1 MTELQKRS
9 KAYARIFDQQVGLY
23 EGYAR
28 RQGLNGKCLSILM
41 WIYYNPG
48 GVTQNWVSKKTYSSK
63 QVVNATI
70 KKFIENGYVYLEE
83 NPADKRHKKVKLT
96 EAGKQ
101 FASQILDPLEEAEKT
116 ALSQLSL
123 EDQER
128 LLELTERYS
137 QALTKLVQG
146 ENDD

>member
-1 MTELQKRS
+1 MTELRQRS
-9 KAYARIFDQQVGLY
+9 KNLARIFDQQVGLY

-41 WIYYNPG
+41 WLYYHPG
-48 GVTQNWVSKKTYSSK
+48 GVTQNLVSKKTYSSK

-70 KKFIENGYVYLEE
+70 KKFLDKGYVFFEE
-83 NPADKRHKKVKLT
+83 NPVDKRHKKVKLT
-96 EAGKQ
+96 EEGCI

-128 LLELTERYS
+128 LLVLTERYS

>member
-1 MTELQKRS
+1 MTELEKRS
-9 KAYARIFDQQVGLY
+9 KALTRIFYNQEGFY

-28 RQGLNGKCLSILM
+28 RHGLNGKCLSILM
-41 WIYYNPG
+41 WVYYNPG

-63 QVVNATI
+63 QVVNVTI
-70 KKFIENGYVYLEE
+70 KKFQEKGLVFLEE

-137 QALTKLVQG
+137 QALTKLLKG

>member
-1 MTELQKRS
+1 MKELEKRS
-9 KAYARIFDQQVGLY
+9 KALARIFDQQLGLY

-48 GVTQNWVSKKTYSSK
+48 GVTQNWISKKTYSSK
-63 QVVNATI
+63 QLVNAAI
-70 KKFIENGYVYLEE
+70 KKFLDKGYVFFEE

-96 EAGKQ
+96 EVGKQ
-101 FASQILDPLEEAEKT
+101 FASQILHPLEEAENT
-116 ALSQLSL
+116 ALSQLRL

-137 QALTKLVQG
+137 QALVVSLRQL
-146 ENDD
+146 EA

>member
-1 MTELQKRS
+1 MTELRQRS
-9 KAYARIFDQQVGLY
+9 KDLARIFDQQVGLY

-28 RQGLNGKCLSILM
+28 RHGLNGKCLSILM
-41 WIYYNPG
+41 WVYYNPR

-63 QVVNATI
+63 QVVSATI
-70 KKFIENGYVYLEE
+70 KKFQEKGLVFLEK

-101 FASQILDPLEEAEKT
+101 FVSQILDPLEEAEKT

-137 QALTKLVQG
+137 QGLTELLKG
-146 ENDD
+146 EDDD

>member
-28 RQGLNGKCLSILM
+28 RHGLNGKCLSILM

-137 QALTKLVQG
+137 QALTKLLQG
-146 ENDD
+146 EDDD

>member
-1 MTELQKRS
+1 MTELRQRS
-9 KAYARIFDQQVGLY
+9 KNLARIFDQQVGLY

-41 WIYYNPG
+41 WLYYHPG
-48 GVTQNWVSKKTYSSK
+48 GVTQNLVSKKTYSSK

-70 KKFIENGYVYLEE
+70 KKFQEKGLVFLEE
-83 NPADKRHKKVKLT
+83 NSADKRHKKVKLT

-137 QALTKLVQG
+137 QGLTDLLKG

>member
-9 KAYARIFDQQVGLY
+9 KAYTRIFDQQVGLY

-41 WIYYNPG
+41 WIYYNPE

-70 KKFIENGYVYLEE
+70 KKFLEKGFVYLEE
-83 NPADKRHKKVKLT
+83 NPVDKRHKKVKLT
-96 EAGKQ
+96 ETGKQ

-116 ALSQLSL
+116 ALTQLSL

-137 QALTKLVQG
+137 QALTELLKG
-146 ENDD
+146 EDDD

>member
-101 FASQILDPLEEAEKT
+101 FASQILDPLEKAEKT
-116 ALSQLSL
+116 ALTQLSL

-137 QALTKLVQG
+137 QALTKLLLG

>member
-1 MTELQKRS
+1 MTKLQKRS
-9 KAYARIFDQQVGLY
+9 KHYARIFDQQVGLY

-28 RQGLNGKCLSILM
+28 RHGLNAKCLSILM
-41 WIYYNPG
+41 WVYYNPG

-70 KKFIENGYVYLEE
+70 KKFQEKGLVFLEE

-137 QALTKLVQG
+137 QALTKLLQG

>member
-128 LLELTERYS
+128 LLVLTERYS

>member
-28 RQGLNGKCLSILM
+28 RHGLNGKCLSILM
-41 WIYYNPG
+41 WVYYNPG

-137 QALTKLVQG
+137 QALTKLLQG

>member
-1 MTELQKRS
+1 MTELRQRS
-9 KAYARIFDQQVGLY
+9 KNLARIFDQQVGLY

-28 RQGLNGKCLSILM
+28 RQSLNGKCLSILM
-41 WIYYNPG
+41 WLYYNPG
-48 GVTQNWVSKKTYSSK
+48 GLTQNLVSKKTYSSK

-70 KKFIENGYVYLEE
+70 KKFLDKGYVFFEE

-96 EAGKQ
+96 EEGRVY
-101 FASQILDPLEEAEKT
+101 ASRILDPLEEAEKT
-116 ALSQLSL
+116 ALSQLNL

-137 QALTKLVQG
+137 QALTELLKG
-146 ENDD
+146 EDDD

>member
-28 RQGLNGKCLSILM
+28 RHGLNGKCLSILM
-41 WIYYNPG
+41 WVYYNPG

-70 KKFIENGYVYLEE
+70 KKFQEKGLVFLEE

-137 QALTKLVQG
+137 QALTKLLQG

>member
-1 MTELQKRS
+1 MTELRQRS
-9 KAYARIFDQQVGLY
+9 KNLARIFDQQVGLY

-128 LLELTERYS
+128 LLVLTERYS

>member
-1 MTELQKRS
+1 MTELRQRS
-9 KAYARIFDQQVGLY
+9 KILAQIFYNQDSLY
-23 EGYAR
+23 EDYAR
-28 RQGLNGKCLSILM
+28 RHGLNGKSLSILM
-41 WIYYNPG
+41 FIYYMSR
-48 GVTQNWVSKKTYSSK
+48 GVTQNWIGKKTHSSK

-70 KKFIENGYVYLEE
+70 KKFLDKGYVFFEE

-137 QALTKLVQG
+137 QALTELLKG
-146 ENDD
+146 EDDD

>member
-137 QALTKLVQG
+137 QALTKLLQG

>member
-28 RQGLNGKCLSILM
+28 RHGLNGKCLSILM
-41 WIYYNPG
+41 WVYYNPG

-70 KKFIENGYVYLEE
+70 KKFQEKGLVFLEE

-96 EAGKQ
+96 EAGRVY
-101 FASQILDPLEEAEKT
+101 ASRILDPLEEAEKT
-116 ALSQLSL
+116 ALSQFSL
-123 EDQER
+123 EEQEQ
-128 LLELTERYS
+128 LLDLFGRYG
-137 QALTKLVQG
+137 QALTEIIG
-146 ENDD
+146 GGTND

>member
-28 RQGLNGKCLSILM
+28 RHGLNGKCLSILM
-41 WIYYNPG
+41 WVYYNPG

-70 KKFIENGYVYLEE
+70 KKFQEKGLVFLEE

-137 QALTKLVQG
+137 QGLTELLKG

>member
-41 WIYYNPG
+41 WVYYNPG

-70 KKFIENGYVYLEE
+70 KKFQEKGLVFLEE
-83 NPADKRHKKVKLT
+83 NSADKRHKKVKLT

-137 QALTKLVQG
+137 QALTKLLQG
-146 ENDD
+146 EDDD

>member
-1 MTELQKRS
+1 
-9 KAYARIFDQQVGLY
+9 
-23 EGYAR
+23 
-28 RQGLNGKCLSILM
+28 
-41 WIYYNPG
+41 
-48 GVTQNWVSKKTYSSK
+48 
-63 QVVNATI
+63 
-70 KKFIENGYVYLEE
+70 
-83 NPADKRHKKVKLT
+83 LT

-137 QALTKLVQG
+137 QGLTELLKG